1 MLPTVRKIVRYVSS
15 NLDEQL
21 TLNKLAHLVRLSPS
35 RMCYLFKAEMRVS
48 PGSFIRDLRV
58 KKARELLET
67 TSLSVKEIRL
77 RVGMSDESHFTR
89 YFKKAFGVTPSRH
102 RAKALFSDPSY
113 AETEEEVDN
122 NRKIGH
128 KQ

>member
-1 MLPTVRKIVRYVSS
+1 VLSLQSRDASLPGVIHQGP
-15 NLDEQL
+15 E
-21 TLNKLAHLVRLSPS
+21 
-35 RMCYLFKAEMRVS
+35 
-48 PGSFIRDLRV
+48 V

-67 TSLSVKEIRL
+67 TSLSIKEIRL

-89 YFKKAFGVTPSRH
+89 YFKKAIGVTPSRH

>member
-15 NLDEQL
+15 NLDEHL
-21 TLNKLAHLVRLSPS
+21 TLNKLAHLARLSPS
-35 RMCYLFKAEMRVS
+35 RMCCLFKGEMRVS
-48 PGSFIRDLRV
+48 PGLYIRDLRV

-89 YFKKAFGVTPSRH
+89 YFKKAFGETPSRH
-102 RAKALFSDPSY
+102 RAKAHYSDPSY
-113 AETEEEVDN
+113 AATEEEIDK

>member
-1 MLPTVRKIVRYVSS
+1 
-15 NLDEQL
+15 
-21 TLNKLAHLVRLSPS
+21 
-35 RMCYLFKAEMRVS
+35 MRVS
-48 PGSFIRDLRV
+48 PGSYIRDLRV

-67 TSLSVKEIRL
+67 TSLSIKEIRL

-102 RAKALFSDPSY
+102 RAKALLSDPSY
-113 AETEEEVDN
+113 AAREEEVDK

>member
-1 MLPTVRKIVRYVSS
+1 
-15 NLDEQL
+15 
-21 TLNKLAHLVRLSPS
+21 
-35 RMCYLFKAEMRVS
+35 MCYLFKAEMRVS
-48 PGSFIRDLRV
+48 PGLYIRNLRV
-58 KKARELLET
+58 KRARELLET

-102 RAKALFSDPSY
+102 RAKALFSDLSY
-113 AETEEEVDN
+113 AATDVDK

>member
-15 NLDEQL
+15 NLDEEL

-35 RMCYLFKAEMRVS
+35 RMSYLFKAEMRVS

-77 RVGMSDESHFTR
+77 RVGMCDESHFTR

-102 RAKALFSDPSY
+102 RAKALFSDPFY
-113 AETEEEVDN
+113 AETEEEVDK

>member
-1 MLPTVRKIVRYVSS
+1 
-15 NLDEQL
+15 
-21 TLNKLAHLVRLSPS
+21 
-35 RMCYLFKAEMRVS
+35 MCYLFKSETRVS
-48 PGSFIRDLRV
+48 PGIYIKDLRI

-89 YFKKAFGVTPSRH
+89 YFKKAFGVTPSGH
-102 RAKALFSDPSY
+102 RVKALHSDPSY
-113 AETEEEVDN
+113 PATEEEVDK